1 MGITKA
7 IVSTGIVIVLVT
19 GCNAESR
26 TDAERA
32 TTGLRSEPKGT
43 SMTDSYLQIPLETVT
58 GDTTTLAEFKGSALL
73 LVNVA
78 SKCGYTNTRN
88 CGPLPGPQSA

>member
-58 GDTTTLAEFKGSALL
+58 GDTTTDTTHGRVS
-73 LVNVA
+73 
-78 SKCGYTNTRN
+78 
-88 CGPLPGPQSA
+88 